1 MAITFTATPCSLPV
15 ANGCRLVSGSND
27 TTYYVTGQPI
37 YESVTSN
44 PYQTIAAADIASVLS
59 VRDPQEYTQPP
70 VPFDLTEADQLILNS
85 VSYTNVP
92 LPHIAMT
99 QEQFNT
105 QAYYAAT
112 VINFWAG
119 PLLVHCSSGD
129 RASAAF
135 AVFMIQY
142 CGTAPS
148 EAANFAQGSLLLKN
162 EQFIDYVNNYPPPE

>member
-1 MAITFTATPCSLPV
+1 MAISFTVTPCSLPV
-15 ANGCRLVSGSND
+15 AGACCQVSGND

-70 VPFDLTEADQLILNS
+70 VPFDLTEADQLILNN
-85 VSYTNVP
+85 VAYTNVP

-99 QEQFNT
+99 QEQFNV
-105 QAYYAAT
+105 QAYYVAT
-112 VINFWAG
+112 VISAWAT

-142 CGTAPS
+142 CGYPPS
-148 EAANFAQGSLLLKN
+148 QAADFAQTSLALRN
-162 EQFIDYVNNYPPPE
+162 EQFIDYVNNYPAP